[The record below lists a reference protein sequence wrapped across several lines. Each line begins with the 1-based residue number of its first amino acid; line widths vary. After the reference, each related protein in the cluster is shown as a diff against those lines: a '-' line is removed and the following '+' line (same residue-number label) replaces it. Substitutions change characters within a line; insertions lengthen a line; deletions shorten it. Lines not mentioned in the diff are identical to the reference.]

1 MAKPEIAILM
11 STYNGEKY
19 LAEQI
24 QSIIRQDY
32 SNWHLYIRDD
42 GSTDNTI
49 DLIKEWE
56 NKDTRI
62 TFLNRDVPE
71 NLGVTGSFM
80 NLLKNT
86 NADYYMFSD
95 QDDYWMEDKVSA
107 TLEKMQN
114 SEEGNL
120 PICVHSNLTV
130 VDNNLKGN
138 TLMNGPKE
146 HWTDF
151 KSLLFS
157 NCVTGCTMM
166 INQPLKEL
174 IDFQKINSNRL
185 YVHDWWLALIAAA
198 FGKVV
203 YLDRSTILYRQH
215 QGNVIGSNK
224 KVGLIDPNDPLD
236 GRVIRMVKISS
247 DFWNI
252 YGNKLT
258 GNNRRYVENYASLVH
273 HKSLLWNLRTVVKCP
288 PARVTFKGNV
298 VFSLIVIKEYKKLSE
313 LN

>member
-1 MAKPEIAILM
+1 M

-42 GSTDNTI
+42 GSTDDTI
-49 DLIKEWE
+49 NLIKEWE

-62 TFLNRDVPE
+62 TFLNRDIPE

-80 NLLKNT
+80 NLLENT

-95 QDDYWMEDKVSA
+95 QDDYWMKDKVSV

-114 SEEGNL
+114 SEEDNL

-130 VDNNLKGN
+130 VDANLKGN
-138 TLMNGPKE
+138 TLMNGPKK
-146 HWTDF
+146 HWSDF
-151 KSLLFS
+151 KFLLFS

-174 IDFQKINSNRL
+174 VDFQKINSNKL
-185 YVHDWWLALIAAA
+185 YMHDWWIALIAAA

-203 YLDRSTILYRQH
+203 YLNRSTILYRQH
-215 QGNVIGSNK
+215 QGNVIGSSK
-224 KVGLIDPNDPLD
+224 KKGLLDPNDPLD
-236 GRVIRMVKISS
+236 IRVIKVVKVSS
-247 DFWNI
+247 DLWDA

-258 GNNRRYVENYASLVH
+258 GDNRRYVESYASLVH
-273 HKSLLWNLRTVVKCP
+273 HKSPLWNLRTVIKCP
-288 PARVTFKGNV
+288 PARATLKGNIA
-298 VFSLIVIKEYKKLSE
+298 FSLFIIKEYKRLNKL
-313 LN
+313 N

>member
-1 MAKPEIAILM
+1 MPQAKIAILM

-49 DLIKEWE
+49 NLIKEWE

-62 TFLNRDVPE
+62 TFLNQDAPG

-80 NLLKNT
+80 NLLENT

-95 QDDYWMEDKVSA
+95 QDDYWMKDKISV

-114 SEEGNL
+114 SEEDNL

-130 VDNNLKGN
+130 VDANLKGK
-138 TLMNGPKE
+138 TLMNGPKKY
-146 HWTDF
+146 WSDF

-174 IDFQKINSNRL
+174 VDFQKINSNKL
-185 YVHDWWLALIAAA
+185 YMHDWWIALIAAA

-203 YLDRSTILYRQH
+203 YLNRSTILYRQH
-215 QGNVIGSNK
+215 QGNVIGSSK
-224 KVGLIDPNDPLD
+224 KIGLLDPNDPLD
-236 GRVIRMVKISS
+236 IRVIKVVKVSS
-247 DFWNI
+247 DFWNA

-258 GNNRRYVENYASLVH
+258 GDNRRYIENYASLVH
-273 HKSLLWNLRTVVKCP
+273 HKNPLWNLRIVIKCP
-288 PARVTFKGNV
+288 PARATLKGNIA
-298 VFSLIVIKEYKKLSE
+298 FSLFIIKEYKRLSKL
-313 LN
+313 N